1 MRLAMD
7 ETSEE
12 GQRYVAELIERQN
25 IDFMHEFAMEHMP
38 EAFVPVHMLYIRMK
52 INNCPVIAFIDSG
65 TKKSFAFNF
74 ECRSVSYKK
83 KLRIKFADF

>member
-1 MRLAMD
+1 MMD

-25 IDFMHEFAMEHMP
+25 IDFMHNFAMEHMP
-38 EAFVPVHMLYIRMK
+38 EAFIPVHMLFIRMK

-65 TKKSFAFNF
+65 
-74 ECRSVSYKK
+74 
-83 KLRIKFADF
+83 